1 MDKLK
6 RALSGDDGDE
16 EQGIVTQIRDAS
28 SLSWSTRI
36 RGFII
41 CFVLGFIFSILG
53 SACLLLR
60 NGLILFGIFYT
71 IGNITA
77 LASTCFLMGPV
88 NQLKKMFASTRIIA
102 TIIVLVSLVLTL
114 CAAFWWKNN
123 GLTILFCI
131 IQFAAMTWYS
141 ISYIPYARDAVR
153 KCCES
158 CIS

>member
-53 SACLLLR
+53 SLCLFLR

-71 IGNITA
+71 IGNVTA
-77 LASTCFLMGPV
+77 LA
-88 NQLKKMFASTRIIA
+88 R
-102 TIIVLVSLVLTL
+102 LV
-114 CAAFWWKNN
+114 
-123 GLTILFCI
+123 
-131 IQFAAMTWYS
+131 
-141 ISYIPYARDAVR
+141 
-153 KCCES
+153 
-158 CIS
+158 